1 MPNYEAYLTLAKITL
16 CVLAAIGCVLVLL
29 MFFLV
34 VLKSVIREI
43 RKPAFDLLTV
53 EDIREVL
60 RLKGDVENVR
70 HSR

>member
-34 VLKSVIREI
+34 VLKSVSANSASR
-43 RKPAFDLLTV
+43 LL
-53 EDIREVL
+53 IC
-60 RLKGDVENVR
+60 
-70 HSR
+70 

>member
-16 CVLAAIGCVLVLL
+16 CVLTAIGCVLVLL

-34 VLKSVIREI
+34 VLKSVVREF
-43 RKPAFDLLTV
+43 RKPPLDLLTV

-60 RLKGDVENVR
+60 RLKEEVDNA
-70 HSR
+70 

>member
-1 MPNYEAYLTLAKITL
+1 MPNHEAYLTLAKITL

-34 VLKSVIREI
+34 VLKSVVREF
-43 RKPAFDLLTV
+43 RKPPLDLLTV

-60 RLKGDVENVR
+60 RLKEEVDNA
-70 HSR
+70 

>member
-1 MPNYEAYLTLAKITL
+1 MPNYEAYLTLAKIAL

-34 VLKSVIREI
+34 VLKSFIREY
-43 RKPAFDLLTV
+43 RKPSLDLLTV

-60 RLKGDVENVR
+60 RLKEEVDNA
-70 HSR
+70 

>member
-34 VLKSVIREI
+34 VLKSVVREFH
-43 RKPAFDLLTV
+43 KPPLDLLTV

-60 RLKGDVENVR
+60 RLKEEVDNA
-70 HSR
+70 